1 MQKIW
6 EKRPLAYLKR
16 AIRKM
21 ALLNLSNA
29 YLGFGDHPL
38 LDHTELHIE
47 PNERVC
53 LVGRNGAGKSTL
65 MKVLAGE
72 IQLDDGKLTLE
83 KDIVVTRLEQDPP
96 RHVQESVFDY
106 VAEGIAH
113 LSDLLKQYHH
123 ISQQMQTDYS
133 DELLTKLS
141 HIQAQL
147 EHNNGWQFENRIQD
161 TLKLLELDPDKKL
174 CELSGGW
181 VRRAALAR
189 ALVADPDIL
198 LLDEPTNHLDVEA
211 ITWLEDLLLNF
222 KGSIIFIS
230 HDRSFIRKMATRIV
244 DLDRGKLVS
253 YPSNYDLYLET
264 KAEDLR
270 VEELQ
275 NALFDKKLAQE
286 EVWIRQGIK
295 ARRTRNEGRVR
306 ALKKLREERRNR
318 REVQGSAK
326 IQIDQSTRSGK
337 IVFDIENASYEVA
350 GKTLLKNFSATIQR
364 GDKIALV
371 GANGCGKTTFIKLL
385 LGELQPTSGTIH
397 CGTKLEVAYFDQYR
411 AELDLEKTVMDNVAD
426 GKQDIE
432 VNGVK
437 RHVLGYLQD
446 FLFPPKRA
454 MTPVKALSGGERN
467 RLLLAKLLL
476 KPNNL
481 LILDEPTNDLDVETL
496 ELLEELL
503 TDYQGTLIIV
513 SHDRQFIDNTV
524 EECFFFEGDGVV
536 NKYIGGY
543 FDAKQQQIQYHA
555 SLAAHSQ
562 NVKKNEPLA
571 IEPVKA
577 EKPKAEQ
584 KKVKLSYKEQRELEA
599 LPAQMEALEAE
610 MEVLQTEVNSADFFS
625 KEASYTQAQL
635 QKLAEAEMALEQAF
649 ERWEQLENIKN
660 GNL

>member
-1 MQKIW
+1 
-6 EKRPLAYLKR
+6 
-16 AIRKM
+16 M

-83 KDIVVTRLEQDPP
+83 KDIVITRLEQDPP

-244 DLDRGKLVS
+244 DLYRGKFVS

-555 SLAAHSQ
+555 SLTANSQ

-610 MEVLQTEVNSADFFS
+610 MEALQTEVNSADFFS